1 MANSEYMFLLL
12 SIIVYYM
19 TKIYI
24 FSFLSDITLPVWK
37 QLTILALALFFNQF
51 PYLSPLLI
59 DPLLFLVVLR
69 QETKQ
74 LFSLK
79 ALFLAVAP
87 SVLVDLLSRFM
98 GTIVIPYLFLSS
110 GIYLGHII
118 FDLLA
123 YLLIFVL
130 VYYVDIFVILGFTDP
145 FLHFHH
151 SLFVPTPYKLL
162 FLMFILLLVYLL
174 SYFNHS
180 SKEYLKNELR
190 REQQAY
196 MTNLETYGK
205 HLEKLYRDVRAFQSD
220 YLSRIERL
228 GQAIKSESI
237 TQIQDIYAQTVHE
250 ANDYWDDKHY
260 NISKLRKINIS
271 SIKSLLSA
279 KIISA
284 EKSGIDLNVE
294 VPDNIKETYIPELDL
309 LLLMSIFCDNAIEAA
324 LEAQQPHMSIAY
336 FLLDDY
342 QMFVVTNT
350 TKKKVDINKIF
361 EEGYSSKG
369 SERGIGLSNAQRI
382 LKKYPYLSLRT
393 KSFDKEF
400 SQTLTMP
407 KEEVDR

>member
-1 MANSEYMFLLL
+1 
-12 SIIVYYM
+12 
-19 TKIYI
+19 
-24 FSFLSDITLPVWK
+24 
-37 QLTILALALFFNQF
+37 
-51 PYLSPLLI
+51 
-59 DPLLFLVVLR
+59 
-69 QETKQ
+69 
-74 LFSLK
+74 
-79 ALFLAVAP
+79 
-87 SVLVDLLSRFM
+87 
-98 GTIVIPYLFLSS
+98 
-110 GIYLGHII
+110 
-118 FDLLA
+118 
-123 YLLIFVL
+123 
-130 VYYVDIFVILGFTDP
+130 
-145 FLHFHH
+145 
-151 SLFVPTPYKLL
+151 
-162 FLMFILLLVYLL
+162 
-174 SYFNHS
+174 
-180 SKEYLKNELR
+180 YLKTELR

>member
-1 MANSEYMFLLL
+1 
-12 SIIVYYM
+12 
-19 TKIYI
+19 
-24 FSFLSDITLPVWK
+24 
-37 QLTILALALFFNQF
+37 
-51 PYLSPLLI
+51 
-59 DPLLFLVVLR
+59 
-69 QETKQ
+69 
-74 LFSLK
+74 
-79 ALFLAVAP
+79 
-87 SVLVDLLSRFM
+87 
-98 GTIVIPYLFLSS
+98 
-110 GIYLGHII
+110 
-118 FDLLA
+118 
-123 YLLIFVL
+123 
-130 VYYVDIFVILGFTDP
+130 
-145 FLHFHH
+145 
-151 SLFVPTPYKLL
+151 
-162 FLMFILLLVYLL
+162 
-174 SYFNHS
+174 
-180 SKEYLKNELR
+180 
-190 REQQAY
+190 
-196 MTNLETYGK
+196 
-205 HLEKLYRDVRAFQSD
+205 
-220 YLSRIERL
+220 
-228 GQAIKSESI
+228 
-237 TQIQDIYAQTVHE
+237 
-250 ANDYWDDKHY
+250 
-260 NISKLRKINIS
+260 IS

-324 LEAQQPHMSIAY
+324 LETQQPHMSIAY